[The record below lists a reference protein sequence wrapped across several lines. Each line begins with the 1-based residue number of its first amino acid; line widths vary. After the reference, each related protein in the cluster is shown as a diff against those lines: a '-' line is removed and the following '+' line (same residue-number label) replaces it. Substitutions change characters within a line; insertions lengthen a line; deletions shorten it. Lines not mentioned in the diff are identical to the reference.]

1 MKAGL
6 ALIATLLVGGA
17 APAADEP
24 CCRTHR
30 AATGETWA
38 SLAQDWL
45 GRASYG
51 PILAEL
57 NGAPPE
63 KVLRKGDR
71 VVVPVVVRHKLG
83 AKETLSAVAARY
95 YGDPKKARILRAFGR
110 FPNGKAPAPGTVI
123 GIPITASAPKPPKPA
138 PEPTPA
144 PPVVAAAP
152 EPSPP
157 PSFVEPLRAAE
168 VDYVYGDYE
177 RALQVL
183 EEIRIPVRSSGSVA
197 DQREL
202 SRLLAF
208 TYVALDRGAQA
219 CEAYSSAPPPRVEL
233 DPDLVSPKIRQALAG
248 CLDSPPPAPQIPS
261 HGDEQAGRKL

>member
-1 MKAGL
+1 MKGL
-6 ALIATLLVGGA
+6 AFVAALLVGGHA
-17 APAADEP
+17 LAADEP
-24 CCRTHR
+24 CCRTYR
-30 AATGETWA
+30 AVTGETWA
-38 SLAQDWL
+38 SLAQNWL

-83 AKETLSAVAARY
+83 AKETLSSVAARY
-95 YGDPKKARILRAFGR
+95 YGDPKKARILQAYGR
-110 FPNGKAPAPGTVI
+110 FPKPPVPGTVI
-123 GIPITASAPKPPKPA
+123 GIPITASAPKPAKPKPS

-144 PPVVAAAP
+144 PQVAAAP

-157 PSFVEPLRAAE
+157 PSFAEPLRAAE

-177 RALQVL
+177 RALKAL
-183 EEIRIPVRSSGSVA
+183 EEIRVPIRSAGSAA

-219 CEAYSSAPPPRVEL
+219 CEAYTGAPPPRLEL
-233 DPDLVSPKIRQALAG
+233 DPDLVSPKIREALAG
-248 CLDSPPPAPQIPS
+248 CLDSPAPAPQIPS